1 MTETVAIQSAAQ
13 EDAHSTAR
21 PAPVRPPMTGG
32 VSTVRVALAVALASA
47 IFIFDTVS
55 PAGIA
60 IAVLYAIVIMMSIDL
75 CERHGIILVS
85 LGCAGL
91 TLVSYLI
98 GHGLQFEDGPLFR
111 CLVSL
116 SAIAITGLLALRNKR
131 ATEILSQS
139 ERRYRTIFQTAGV
152 SIWEEDFSAIRS
164 ALGNLR
170 RRGVTDIR
178 GYMAEN
184 PEFVQ
189 NCISLAQTLDVN
201 DAALRLLGAR
211 EKAQIM
217 SSLKNFFLPE
227 TADCFREMLCA
238 MFEGGHSFEYET
250 AIRTAG
256 GERRAIMMAATFPP
270 DTESYDNVLISVLD
284 ITERDR
290 ARRALQQ
297 AQSTLAH
304 VSRVS
309 TLGELTASIA
319 HEVNQPLAAI
329 VTNGEACLRWLD
341 RKPPDLDEARACIER
356 TVGEGRRAGAVVQR
370 LRALARRA
378 DPQIV
383 SLDVN
388 AAIQEAVRL
397 VQREAADHGVAIRLD
412 LRPSL
417 PELRIDR
424 IQLQQILINLMINA
438 MHAMEAVEGR
448 PREMSIL
455 SRAEPPAALRIS
467 VSDRGIGI
475 APDAMAR
482 LFDAF
487 FTTRHEGIG
496 LGLSICRSIV
506 EFYGG
511 RIWAENNADHG
522 ATMHILFPVMKEAGE

>member
-13 EDAHSTAR
+13 KDAPPATGRASTIR
-21 PAPVRPPMTGG
+21 M
-32 VSTVRVALAVALASA
+32 ALATALASA
-47 IFIFDTVS
+47 IFLFDALS

-60 IAVLYAIVIMMSIDL
+60 IAVLYAIVIMMTIDL
-75 CERHGIILVS
+75 CDRRGIILVS
-85 LGCAGL
+85 LGCAAL
-91 TLVSYLI
+91 TLAGYLI
-98 GHGLQFEDGPLFR
+98 GHGLQFKEGPLFR
-111 CLVSL
+111 CLISL
-116 SAIAITGLLALRNKR
+116 SAIAITGLLAIRNKR

-152 SIWEEDFSAIRS
+152 SIWEEDFSTIRS
-164 ALGNLR
+164 ALEALR
-170 RRGVTDIR
+170 RRGIADIR
-178 GYMAEN
+178 GYLAEH
-184 PEFVQ
+184 PDFVQ
-189 NCISLAQTLDVN
+189 NCISMVQILDMN
-201 DAALRLLGAR
+201 DAAVRLLGAR
-211 EKAQIM
+211 EKGQVM
-217 SSLKNFFLPE
+217 SSLKHFFLPE
-227 TADCFREMLCA
+227 TVDSFREMLCA
-238 MFEGGHSFEYET
+238 MFEGRHSFEYES
-250 AIRTAG
+250 AIRTSS
-256 GERRAIMMAATFPP
+256 GERRAIVMAATFPP
-270 DTESYDNVLISVLD
+270 DMESDDNVLISVFD

-319 HEVNQPLAAI
+319 HEVNQPLAAV

-341 RKPPDLDEARACIER
+341 REPPDLAEARACIER

-378 DPQIV
+378 DPQMV

-388 AAIQEAVRL
+388 AVIREAARL

-424 IQLQQILINLMINA
+424 IQLQQILINLLINA
-438 MHAMEAVEGR
+438 MHAMEAVEDR

-455 SRAEPPAALRIS
+455 SQVEPPAALRIS
-467 VSDRGIGI
+467 VSDCGTGI
-475 APDAMAR
+475 APDAMGK

-522 ATMHILFPVMKEAGE
+522 ATVHLLLPVAPEARK

>member
-1 MTETVAIQSAAQ
+1 
-13 EDAHSTAR
+13 
-21 PAPVRPPMTGG
+21 
-32 VSTVRVALAVALASA
+32 
-47 IFIFDTVS
+47 
-55 PAGIA
+55 
-60 IAVLYAIVIMMSIDL
+60 VLYAIVIMMSIDL
-75 CERHGIILVS
+75 CDRRGIILVS

-91 TLVSYLI
+91 TLVSYLV
-98 GHGLQFEDGPLFR
+98 GHGLQFKEGPLFR
-111 CLVSL
+111 CLISL
-116 SAIAITGLLALRNKR
+116 SAIAITSLLAIRNKR
-131 ATEILSQS
+131 ATEVLSQS

-152 SIWEEDFSAIRS
+152 SIWEEDFSMVRS
-164 ALGNLR
+164 ALEALR

-178 GYMAEN
+178 SYLAEN

-189 NCISLAQTLDVN
+189 NCISMVQILDMN
-201 DAALRLLGAR
+201 DAAVRLLGAR
-211 EKAQIM
+211 EKAQVM
-217 SSLKNFFLPE
+217 SSLNNFFLPE
-227 TADCFREMLCA
+227 TVDSFREMLCA
-238 MFEGGHSFEYET
+238 MFGGRHSFEYES

-270 DTESYDNVLISVLD
+270 DMESYDNVLISVLD

-341 RKPPDLDEARACIER
+341 RDPPDLAEARACIER

-388 AAIQEAVRL
+388 AVIQESARL
-397 VQREAADHGVAIRLD
+397 VQREAADHGVAIRLE
-412 LRPSL
+412 LQPSL
-417 PELRIDR
+417 PALRIDR
-424 IQLQQILINLMINA
+424 IQLQQILINLMVNA
-438 MHAMEAVEGR
+438 MHAMEAVQGR
-448 PREMSIL
+448 PRGMSIQ
-455 SRAEPPAALRIS
+455 SRAEMPAALRIS
-467 VSDRGIGI
+467 VSDRGTGI
-475 APDAMAR
+475 APDAMDR

-511 RIWAENNADHG
+511 RIWAENNADCG
-522 ATMHILFPVMKEAGE
+522 ATMHILFPAADGGRE